1 MPVRIV
7 VIPEE
12 GWLLDRWVGPVSDK
26 AGNTAKIKMTSI
38 LSVVIKMKSTK
49 PPAAEPAKPPIIT
62 YEEIERGGDSIFLE
76 PAGCNSEHFERVT
89 LQKEDRVEL
98 SVTAAKGVTI
108 VVKYPHTGRKTVGKP
123 DKFHDIVFETD
134 EDGRHILII
143 AADYADQPYLQCNK
157 RAAHVEY
164 AYVISRPGTK

>member
-1 MPVRIV
+1 
-7 VIPEE
+7 
-12 GWLLDRWVGPVSDK
+12 
-26 AGNTAKIKMTSI
+26 MTSS
-38 LSVVIKMKSTK
+38 LSVVIKMKSTKPLTAEPAK

-89 LQKEDRVEL
+89 LQKGDRVEL

-108 VVKYPHTGRKTVGKP
+108 VVKYPHTGRKTVGRP

-164 AYVISRPGTK
+164 EYFISRPGTK